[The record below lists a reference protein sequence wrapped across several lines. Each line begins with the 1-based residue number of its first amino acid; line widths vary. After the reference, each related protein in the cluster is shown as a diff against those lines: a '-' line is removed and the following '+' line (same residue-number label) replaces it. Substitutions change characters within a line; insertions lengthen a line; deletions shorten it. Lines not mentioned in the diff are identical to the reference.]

1 MNDSVDIKTA
11 QQKLQKALKSLEGSL
26 TPLLSRIDSL
36 EAQASEAGAFS
47 EDRSRL
53 ASELDLAQ
61 ANLSE
66 AQTKFKAREQEF
78 ESLADET
85 TKELDRVIKQ
95 VRAAL
100 GQDE

>member
-11 QQKLQKALKSLEGSL
+11 QQKLQKAIKNLEGSIS
-26 TPLLSRIDSL
+26 PLLSRIDSL
-36 EAQASEAGAFS
+36 ESQVNEAGAFS

-53 ASELDLAQ
+53 ASELDLAK

-66 AQTKFKAREQEF
+66 ATTKFKTREQEF